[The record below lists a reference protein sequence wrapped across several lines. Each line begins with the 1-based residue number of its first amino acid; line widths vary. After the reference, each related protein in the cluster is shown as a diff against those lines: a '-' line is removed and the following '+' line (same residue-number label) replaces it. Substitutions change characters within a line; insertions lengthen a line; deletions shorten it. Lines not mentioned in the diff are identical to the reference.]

1 MFKVSEPF
9 ASLAHQASRMEPIVI
24 GRLVSLLDLRV
35 GMFSLMSICKF
46 SSSDKNRAPDDHAVG
61 NFDARSPV
69 RFKSLNLK
77 GST

>member
-1 MFKVSEPF
+1 MFEVSELCDL
-9 ASLAHQASRMEPIVI
+9 LAHQASRMEPIVI
-24 GRLVSLLDLRV
+24 GRLVSLLVRRV
-35 GMFSLMSICKF
+35 GMLSLMSICEF

-69 RFKSLNLK
+69 RFKSFNLK